1 LVLPLEESAMRLG
14 YHCRH
19 ESGPPFWQI
28 PFIIFGMAA
37 GIAIAVTL
45 LTKLMEL
52 CARWLGAA

>member
-1 LVLPLEESAMRLG
+1 MRLG